1 MDIKEIIKQPE
12 GRRLE
17 FKEQIPSGSHLARTV
32 IAFSNDAG
40 GEIFLGVK
48 DEPRE
53 IVGLNPDK
61 VIPLEERI
69 SSMIFDQC
77 SPVILPEF
85 TIMTV
90 DKKMLLRIRIFKG
103 NNLPYF
109 LKSKGKESG
118 TYIRVGSSNR
128 LASAE
133 IVAELERQSANRSF
147 DSEIIFKKTLPEID
161 IEVFKLFF
169 EERTGEKLNLKILS
183 KLRLYE
189 ETNGEKYPTYAL
201 ILLSDD
207 PQRYKLFPYAKVEC
221 ARFKGTTPGN
231 FIDQK
236 TAGNDRIRWRVS
248 KRSLGI
254 SNRCPSRSGT

>member
-1 MDIKEIIKQPE
+1 MNIKNIIKQPE

-17 FKEQIPSGSHLARTV
+17 FKEQIPPGTHLVRTV

-40 GEIFLGVK
+40 GEIYLGVK

-53 IVGLNPDK
+53 IVGLNPDE
-61 VIPLEERI
+61 IILLEERI

-90 DKKMLLRIRIFKG
+90 DHKMLLRIRIFKG
-103 NNLPYF
+103 NNPPYF

-133 IVAELERQSANRSF
+133 IIAELERQSANKSF
-147 DSEIIFKKTLPEID
+147 DSEIIFEKTLLEID
-161 IEVFKLFF
+161 IETFKLFF
-169 EERTGEKLNLKILS
+169 E
-183 KLRLYE
+183 
-189 ETNGEKYPTYAL
+189 
-201 ILLSDD
+201 
-207 PQRYKLFPYAKVEC
+207 
-221 ARFKGTTPGN
+221 
-231 FIDQK
+231 
-236 TAGNDRIRWRVS
+236 
-248 KRSLGI
+248 
-254 SNRCPSRSGT
+254 

>member
-1 MDIKEIIKQPE
+1 MNIKNIIKQPE

-17 FKEQIPSGSHLARTV
+17 FKEQIPPGTHLVRTV

-61 VIPLEERI
+61 IISLEERI

-90 DKKMLLRIRIFKG
+90 DKKTLLRIRIFKG
-103 NNLPYF
+103 NNPPYF

-118 TYIRVGSSNR
+118 TYIRVGSS
-128 LASAE
+128 
-133 IVAELERQSANRSF
+133 I
-147 DSEIIFKKTLPEID
+147 
-161 IEVFKLFF
+161 
-169 EERTGEKLNLKILS
+169 
-183 KLRLYE
+183 
-189 ETNGEKYPTYAL
+189 YPAAY
-201 ILLSDD
+201 
-207 PQRYKLFPYAKVEC
+207 F
-221 ARFKGTTPGN
+221 
-231 FIDQK
+231 
-236 TAGNDRIRWRVS
+236 AGNDRIRWRVS

-254 SNRCPSRSGT
+254 SDKCPPRSGT